1 MAGGGFGT
9 FDFFKILGGILNIEG
24 FFLNIGGFLE
34 HWIFSRFFF
43 NFFVLEAEQSPQTAS
58 GAPRVAA
65 RRPFL
70 VPPSAVL
77 PASDKKAVSGQILSL
92 HRRWPT
98 WLCQPNGPGSG
109 RSIALAPMY
118 YLLGLRTQPS
128 LNTKDKTNPFKWLL
142 NSRSKK

>member
-1 MAGGGFGT
+1 MRFFFNIGVFFEYWRGVFGT

-24 FFLNIGGFLE
+24 GFLNIGGFLE

-43 NFFVLEAEQSPQTAS
+43 NFFVLEAAQSPQTAS

-70 VPPSAVL
+70 VPPRAVH

-92 HRRWPT
+92 HRYRCWPT
-98 WLCQPNGPGSG
+98 RLCHQNGPGFG
-109 RSIALAPMY
+109 RSMDRFGSNVL
-118 YLLGLRTQPS
+118 PS
-128 LNTKDKTNPFKWLL
+128 RAAH
-142 NSRSKK
+142 SARSQY